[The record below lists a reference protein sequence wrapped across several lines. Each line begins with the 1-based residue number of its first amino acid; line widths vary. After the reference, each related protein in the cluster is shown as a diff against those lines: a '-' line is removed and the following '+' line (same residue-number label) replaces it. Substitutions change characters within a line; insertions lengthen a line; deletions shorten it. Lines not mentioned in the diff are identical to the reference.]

1 MGRRRTRGRSRRR
14 RRSRNRR
21 STLKN
26 QQMGGFR
33 FF

>member
-14 RRSRNRR
+14 RRRR